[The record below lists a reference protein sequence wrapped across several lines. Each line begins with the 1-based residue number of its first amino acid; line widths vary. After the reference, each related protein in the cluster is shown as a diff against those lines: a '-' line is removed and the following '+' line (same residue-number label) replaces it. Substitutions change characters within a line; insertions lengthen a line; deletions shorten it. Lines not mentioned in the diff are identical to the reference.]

1 MRIAG
6 IAFIGAELAL
16 SATLAFAQT
25 DQTFTGTVSDSMCG
39 KKHMMQG
46 ESAAQC
52 TRECVKSGSD
62 YALVVG
68 DKVYTLKG
76 DKTDFDKF
84 AGANV
89 VVKGKPS
96 ANVITVE
103 SIKPAM

>member
-1 MRIAG
+1 MRLNSLSFVTAG
-6 IAFIGAELAL
+6 LMLTASLAH
-16 SATLAFAQT
+16 AQA
-25 DQTFTGTVSDSMCG
+25 DQTLTGTVTDSMCG

-46 ESAAQC
+46 AAQC

-76 DKTDFDKF
+76 DKAAIDKF

-89 VVKGKPS
+89 VVTGKTS
-96 ANVITVE
+96 ANTVTVE
-103 SIKPAM
+103 SIKAAK